1 MGMEDR
7 SIQKFQ
13 ITASSSETAFPPYN
27 ARPDLSGWCALLTD
41 EKPYIQ
47 VQIYFDLN
55 SVFHHQQ

>member
-13 ITASSSETAFPPYN
+13 ITASSSETRFPPYN

-47 VQIYFDLN
+47 VLIYFDLI
-55 SVFHHQQ
+55 